1 MVKFNIQTVD
11 RNEDFRKN
19 NANVILPTESNIYK
33 QFYSIKEKIPT
44 SGYNEMYKY
53 AKDNLVYI
61 LKNAI
66 DKNPNALSIIIDKDF
81 LIGMNM
87 CELGELNRDNTIKY
101 NRIFRA
107 YVKNRDDEKI
117 YSPEIENL
125 MRDNAIKINN
135 RLYMIF
141 VGLGLPEQHAIWLA
155 VNRYSSTEERRNVR
169 RLTREMQHIDKSIM
183 TEQMIVDI
191 YSKTFSDQLTNL
203 FCSVMTDKFTRFI
216 DENEEY
222 VYSTVS
228 NALLDILEQ
237 MSYADIESILVS
249 YIKELNAS
257 GISGRFYLNSINSM
271 DWPRITRVID
281 KLDSMGYDFL

>member
-141 VGLGLPEQHAIWLA
+141 VGLGLPEHHAIWLA

>member
-11 RNEDFRKN
+11 RNDDLKKT
-19 NANVILPTESNIYK
+19 ANVILPTESNTYK
-33 QFYSIKEKIPT
+33 QFYAIKEKVPT
-44 SGYNEMYKY
+44 VGYNEMYKY
-53 AKDNLVYI
+53 AKDNLVFI

-66 DKNPNALSIIIDKDF
+66 DKNPEALQIIIDKDF
-81 LIGMNM
+81 LIGMEM
-87 CELGELNRDNTIKY
+87 CELEELNRDNTIKY

-107 YVKNRDDEKI
+107 YVKNENS
-117 YSPEIENL
+117 SPDIIHVMEC
-125 MRDNAIKINN
+125 NAKKINK
-135 RLYMIF
+135 RLYMILL
-141 VGLGLPEQHAIWLA
+141 GLGLTEKDAIWLA

-203 FCSVMTDKFTRFI
+203 FCSVMTDRFTKFI

-237 MSYADIESILVS
+237 MPYADIESILVA
-249 YIKELNAS
+249 YINELNAS
-257 GISGRFYLNSINSM
+257 GLTGRFYLNSINSI
-271 DWPRITRVID
+271 DWPRINRVID

>member
-53 AKDNLVYI
+53 AKDNLIYI